1 MPVSPIAWAGATAD
15 IFWEDNRAASHY
27 LDFGHGDLNDKVS
40 QVATNPFRDQLAGRS
55 AGLKARSSSLI
66 PCYHFRSDLAMRF
79 TLRDILASYDD
90 QAALDRAY
98 TIPAS
103 WYTDERIAALE
114 RQNVF
119 GRTWQVVARA
129 DLVARAGAFVTTE
142 LAGEPLLIVRGSDQ
156 QLRAFY
162 NVCRH
167 HAAAVATQDAGT
179 AAIFRCPYHGWSY
192 GLDGALKGAPEF
204 EGVCDFDRAQ
214 NGLVPVRVESWEQF
228 IFVNL
233 DADATPLGE
242 FLGRLPQRAE
252 PLDLGSLHFFERR
265 SYRLRCNWKVF
276 VDNYLD
282 GGYHV
287 PHLHKALNS
296 VLDYK
301 QYTIENEDRYCLQ
314 SSPMVASE
322 EDAATAATRTG
333 DRAWYFWQY
342 PNFMMNLYHGYM
354 DTNLVV
360 PDGVDGCR
368 VIFDFYF
375 KDVSESAA
383 DQNRQSIAVGE
394 RVNDEDVAICE
405 AVQRGLHSRAYGAGR
420 LSVRREAGEHLFH
433 RLLARDLR
441 CEEARATAPSSP

>member
-1 MPVSPIAWAGATAD
+1 M
-15 IFWEDNRAASHY
+15 
-27 LDFGHGDLNDKVS
+27 
-40 QVATNPFRDQLAGRS
+40 
-55 AGLKARSSSLI
+55 I
-66 PCYHFRSDLAMRF
+66 PPLPDVL
-79 TLRDILASYDD
+79 TSYND
-90 QAALDRAY
+90 QAPLDHAY

-103 WYTDERIAALE
+103 WYVDERVAELE

-119 GRTWQVVARA
+119 GRSWQVVARA
-129 DLVARAGAFVTTE
+129 DQLAQPGAFVTME
-142 LAGEPLLIVRGSDQ
+142 LAGEPLLLVRGTNQ

-167 HAAAVATQDAGT
+167 HAAAVATEDAGH
-179 AAIFRCPYHGWSY
+179 ANIFRCPYHGWSY
-192 GLDGALKGAPEF
+192 GLDGSLKGAPEF
-204 EGVCDFDRAQ
+204 EGVCEFDRAQ
-214 NGLVPVRVESWEQF
+214 NGLIPVRVDQWEQF
-228 IFVNL
+228 VFVNL
-233 DADATPLGE
+233 DANAEPLSD
-242 FLGRLPQRAE
+242 FLGRLSQPVA
-252 PLDLGSLHFFERR
+252 PLNLRSLYFFERR
-265 SYRLRCNWKVF
+265 TYRLKCNWKVF

-301 QYTIENEDRYCLQ
+301 QYTIETEDRYCLQ
-314 SSPMVASE
+314 SSPMVASN

-342 PNFMMNLYHGYM
+342 PNFMINVYQGYM
-354 DTNLVV
+354 DTNLVF
-360 PDGVDGCR
+360 PDGVDSCK

-375 KDVSESAA
+375 NDVGAPATER
-383 DQNRQSIAVGE
+383 NRQSIAVGE

-433 RLLARDLR
+433 RLLAHDLK
-441 CEEARATAPSSP
+441 AGLAHSAAPATR